1 MTLYKHLD
9 FGLKV
14 IGGYITFEK
23 YYFSSFR
30 KDTHFFNIFI
40 LGIGVFVVGIFGIA
54 GNIATILALR
64 RKKRP
69 CITCGCFAFCGE
81 KDVGENRS
89 NQDNSSLRNSVNP
102 NSSSIINMNDCFYK
116 LLIGLAVI
124 DCVLIIYLMGEI
136 SIIGVF
142 ITGEPI
148 WFKVKVPA

>member
-1 MTLYKHLD
+1 M
-9 FGLKV
+9 
-14 IGGYITFEK
+14 
-23 YYFSSFR
+23 
-30 KDTHFFNIFI
+30 
-40 LGIGVFVVGIFGIA
+40 VGIFGIA

-124 DCVLIIYLMGEI
+124 DCVLIVYLMGEI

-142 ITGEPI
+142 ITGEPL
-148 WFKVKVPA
+148 WFKVNAHI

>member
-1 MTLYKHLD
+1 MHLKNIKHANI
-9 FGLKV
+9 FFFLKWYSLCFDV
-14 IGGYITFEK
+14 
-23 YYFSSFR
+23 
-30 KDTHFFNIFI
+30 FI

-64 RKKRP
+64 RKRRP
-69 CITCGCFAFCGE
+69 CITCSCFAFCGE

-102 NSSSIINMNDCFYK
+102 SSSSIINMNDCFYK

-124 DCVLIIYLMGEI
+124 DCILIIYLMGEI

-148 WFKVKVPA
+148 WFKVKVSA

>member
-1 MTLYKHLD
+1 MCFDVFK
-9 FGLKV
+9 
-14 IGGYITFEK
+14 
-23 YYFSSFR
+23 
-30 KDTHFFNIFI
+30 
-40 LGIGVFVVGIFGIA
+40 LGIGVFVVGLFGIA

-64 RKKRP
+64 RKRRP
-69 CITCGCFAFCGE
+69 CITCSCFAFCGE

-148 WFKVKVPA
+148 WFKVKVSA

>member
-1 MTLYKHLD
+1 MHLQNIKHTNIFRL
-9 FGLKV
+9 
-14 IGGYITFEK
+14 FEMILIVF
-23 YYFSSFR
+23 YV
-30 KDTHFFNIFI
+30 FI

-64 RKKRP
+64 RKRRP
-69 CITCGCFAFCGE
+69 CITCSCFAFCGE

-89 NQDNSSLRNSVNP
+89 NQDNSSLRNSVNL

-148 WFKVKVPA
+148 WFKVKVSA

>member
-1 MTLYKHLD
+1 MHLKNIKRTNIFVFLKWYSLYFD
-9 FGLKV
+9 V
-14 IGGYITFEK
+14 
-23 YYFSSFR
+23 
-30 KDTHFFNIFI
+30 FI

-64 RKKRP
+64 RKRRP
-69 CITCGCFAFCGE
+69 CITCSCFAFCGE

-89 NQDNSSLRNSVNP
+89 NQDNSSLRNSVNL

-148 WFKVKVPA
+148 WFKVKVSA

>member
-1 MTLYKHLD
+1 M
-9 FGLKV
+9 
-14 IGGYITFEK
+14 
-23 YYFSSFR
+23 YF
-30 KDTHFFNIFI
+30 DVFI

-64 RKKRP
+64 RKRRP
-69 CITCGCFAFCGE
+69 CITCSCFAFCCE

-89 NQDNSSLRNSVNP
+89 NQDNSSLRNSVNL

-148 WFKVKVPA
+148 WFKVKVSA